1 MDSCEIFQKLKQVF
15 DQQDINHELLSKLK
29 QKTVHLNKNT
39 LKIHLLYFLMDK
51 DDKTASIKNP
61 KDLWFIKENPDN
73 IKLIIQYV
81 NFMINLINKGDYF
94 NMNIYKEMEEF
105 ITTDISNKLIYI
117 LSITNNCSLN
127 DWINFLFLG
136 FVIGESKDFIRK
148 NYIENLQDLL
158 ILIKSYIT
166 LNPNMSICSLEENI
180 LEVLNIYVFFKSPLF
195 KDKVDKESIK
205 SIENYL
211 INCEYGLNIYSLYEK
226 IIKENSISFL
236 FIGDEATSIYKTKIK
251 KIYQNIESKV
261 KDLEI
266 IEKLRCEASENQL
279 SNEEKEQI
287 EENEDIEEID
297 DSNEEKEK
305 ENKLNSQ
312 TNNKKNVFKVLSSD
326 INNSNL
332 INNITI
338 KHNELIIEKKNNF
351 NIIADDKFKIKNQTE
366 HIKDTIINIQIDSEN
381 NENIFRKIE
390 DTKVK
395 VISPIN
401 HEISTKIT
409 EQNKDYINN
418 HFVVSSNINNKLEK
432 MNNSEFENSEM
443 NMNNMNIEDNI
454 QQKSS
459 NINMQSEKEKKDSLD
474 NSVNFQKNNSLL
486 KVFEDINKW
495 LSYPDK
501 KEFNIVEKEPN
512 ERKEIIFMLRI
523 MSNVIEL
530 KEIISKLKIILNQS
544 FNDITLK
551 TEQIKNNSRYKILS
565 MNNIRL
571 EILVNLLKNPN
582 IINIKRK
589 IIEILIFHL
598 FSENSDYFNL
608 NKDYYPSIQNLIELK
623 KLIEN
628 KLGKVENEE
637 EKNEIKKDKE
647 KIDKI
652 LKESNQKN
660 NNDSKSGKVIEI
672 EIGQKDD
679 LEITLNFLEFFISN
693 LHPEVHLSEN
703 KSKFYLLPRSLFKSE
718 VEAFNYL
725 YDLESVISDKDDTKD
740 DNIEIGF
747 PQKKGK
753 KQKIDLNIDLY
764 QENKFISL
772 NEAIN
777 ILFSFDSKVDY
788 LQNNA
793 FKRIEDNQRE
803 FQKDITKIY
812 NDFSPLLKI
821 DFDFKNS
828 PLTFSEEINNQIIN
842 YVENFEENVLKK
854 LSGIID
860 IFFNVK
866 NDVNRQIMNE
876 IKSFFKSYIENS
888 QINLDDD
895 NALSNFK
902 NNNHLLYYIKIKIL
916 IVKKII
922 IFLENYYQ
930 KFVSLL
936 NEEEAKYNELNNNIK
951 EKLIELKNV
960 VKIKCRTE
968 NVNEIYAKW
977 KNKNKNQY
985 TIQRLKEC
993 LQNYIKNP
1001 LNLEMNY
1008 TYDSKFCLW
1017 AIKNEFGNYFE

>member
-1 MDSCEIFQKLKQVF
+1 
-15 DQQDINHELLSKLK
+15 
-29 QKTVHLNKNT
+29 
-39 LKIHLLYFLMDK
+39 
-51 DDKTASIKNP
+51 
-61 KDLWFIKENPDN
+61 
-73 IKLIIQYV
+73 
-81 NFMINLINKGDYF
+81 
-94 NMNIYKEMEEF
+94 
-105 ITTDISNKLIYI
+105 
-117 LSITNNCSLN
+117 
-127 DWINFLFLG
+127 
-136 FVIGESKDFIRK
+136 
-148 NYIENLQDLL
+148 
-158 ILIKSYIT
+158 
-166 LNPNMSICSLEENI
+166 
-180 LEVLNIYVFFKSPLF
+180 
-195 KDKVDKESIK
+195 
-205 SIENYL
+205 
-211 INCEYGLNIYSLYEK
+211 
-226 IIKENSISFL
+226 
-236 FIGDEATSIYKTKIK
+236 
-251 KIYQNIESKV
+251 
-261 KDLEI
+261 
-266 IEKLRCEASENQL
+266 
-279 SNEEKEQI
+279 
-287 EENEDIEEID
+287 
-297 DSNEEKEK
+297 
-305 ENKLNSQ
+305 
-312 TNNKKNVFKVLSSD
+312 
-326 INNSNL
+326 
-332 INNITI
+332 
-338 KHNELIIEKKNNF
+338 
-351 NIIADDKFKIKNQTE
+351 
-366 HIKDTIINIQIDSEN
+366 
-381 NENIFRKIE
+381 
-390 DTKVK
+390 
-395 VISPIN
+395 
-401 HEISTKIT
+401 
-409 EQNKDYINN
+409 
-418 HFVVSSNINNKLEK
+418 

-443 NMNNMNIEDNI
+443 NMNNINIDNNI
-454 QQKSS
+454 QKKSS
-459 NINMQSEKEKKDSLD
+459 NINMQSEKEKKDIID

-495 LSYPDK
+495 LGYPDK

-523 MSNVIEL
+523 MSNMIEL

-608 NKDYYPSIQNLIELK
+608 NKEYYPSIQNLIELK

-628 KLGKVENEE
+628 KLGNVKNEE

-660 NNDSKSGKVIEI
+660 NNDSKCGKVFEI
-672 EIGQKDD
+672 EIGLKDD

-922 IFLENYYQ
+922 IFLENYFQ

-1008 TYDSKFCLW
+1008 TYDSKSCLW
-1017 AIKNEFGNYFE
+1017 AIKKEFVNYFE